1 MIWQHL
7 IWYQLSSHSSVK
19 LFSKNVSFLMCK
31 ISDTRDCCLGIIQR
45 IKITLSISSSISL
58 HILIFFFLFFIIDG
72 GNLFQFHSMTPT
84 VVWQKKI
91 ETDTWCKFSH
101 FFLSQFTHFSY
112 AFTSHTVLRC
122 LTYQLLLLLLKTF
135 YKLVS

>member
-58 HILIFFFLFFIIDG
+58 HISSSSSSSSSSMGEIYFNFTAWHQQWCDKKKLKLIRDVNFHTFFCL
-72 GNLFQFHSMTPT
+72 NSL
-84 VVWQKKI
+84 
-91 ETDTWCKFSH
+91 
-101 FFLSQFTHFSY
+101 
-112 AFTSHTVLRC
+112 TSHMHSHHIQYWGVWLISYCCCWRHFTN
-122 LTYQLLLLLLKTF
+122 
-135 YKLVS
+135 